1 MILTTRLLLGSS
13 AAIQVL
19 GALVAAALAGPRFG
33 LGVLATGAVMVC
45 NLWLWSHTG
54 RALLGA
60 AAAGRGSAVPALL
73 LFLLKLNALGA
84 GLFVVGSLFPIPA
97 VATGVSLVLGVAL
110 AAVAVGLTRGIDVG
124 EVA

>member
-33 LGVLATGAVMVC
+33 LGVLATGVVMVGSRC
-45 NLWLWSHTG
+45 LWSHTG

-60 AAAGRGSAVPALL
+60 AAGGRSAAVPALL
-73 LFLLKLNALGA
+73 YLRKLNALGA

>member
-33 LGVLATGAVMVC
+33 LGVLATGVVMVG

-60 AAAGRGSAVPALL
+60 AAAGRSSAVPAL